1 MVTKKGDIE
10 MVKSVMVI
18 GAGQMGSGIAQ
29 VCANAGIPVWLLD
42 ETKPLAEAGYQKI
55 SKQLEKLVAKGKM
68 TAESGETTLSLIT
81 VSGDLAIGANADVVI
96 EAVNENVELKKK
108 VFNALDAVCHK
119 ETILASNT
127 STISITLLGG
137 STRRADKVI
146 GMHFFIPPPVM
157 KLVEVIPGLKTS
169 TETHQTIME
178 LATKLGKVPVNAKDY
193 PGFTVNRIFVPM
205 WNDAM
210 YLVMEGNKPEDVD
223 TAMKLGGNLP
233 MGPLELADFA
243 GLDTV
248 LAVMKVLWEGYL
260 DAKYKPCPLL
270 VKMVEA
276 GNLGR
281 KTGQG
286 FYKY

>member
-1 MVTKKGDIE
+1 
-10 MVKSVMVI
+10 MVKSVMVV

-42 ETKPLAEAGYQKI
+42 ENKQLAQAGYQKI
-55 SKQLEKLVAKGKM
+55 NNQMEKLVAKGKIS
-68 TAESGETTLSLIT
+68 AEVRETILSLIT
-81 VSGDLAIGANADVVI
+81 IGGDLAIGASADVVI
-96 EAVNENVELKKK
+96 EAITENVDLKKK
-108 VFNALDAVCHK
+108 MFSTLDSVCRQ

-169 TETHQTIME
+169 TETHQTIVE

-248 LAVMKVLWEGYL
+248 LSVMNVLWEGYH
-260 DAKYKPCPLL
+260 DPKYKPCPLL

-281 KTGQG
+281 KTGKGYYQ
-286 FYKY
+286 Y

>member
-1 MVTKKGDIE
+1 MATKKGDIE

-68 TAESGETTLSLIT
+68 TAEFRETTLSLIT

-108 VFNALDAVCHK
+108 VFSALDAVCHK

-146 GMHFFIPPPVM
+146 GMHFFIPPR
-157 KLVEVIPGLKTS
+157 S
-169 TETHQTIME
+169 
-178 LATKLGKVPVNAKDY
+178 
-193 PGFTVNRIFVPM
+193 
-205 WNDAM
+205 
-210 YLVMEGNKPEDVD
+210 
-223 TAMKLGGNLP
+223 
-233 MGPLELADFA
+233 
-243 GLDTV
+243 
-248 LAVMKVLWEGYL
+248 
-260 DAKYKPCPLL
+260 
-270 VKMVEA
+270 
-276 GNLGR
+276 
-281 KTGQG
+281 
-286 FYKY
+286 